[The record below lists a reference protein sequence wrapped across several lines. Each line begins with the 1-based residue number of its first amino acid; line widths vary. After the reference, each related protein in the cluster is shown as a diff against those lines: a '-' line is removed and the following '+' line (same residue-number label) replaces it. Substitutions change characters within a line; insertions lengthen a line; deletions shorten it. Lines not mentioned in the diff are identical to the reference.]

1 MFWILKI
8 ILERQ
13 SYKTLTTYNLIYII
27 FYSGN
32 TTLSSIPFKQ
42 AIATP

>member
-8 ILERQ
+8 NLKRQ
-13 SYKTLTTYNLIYII
+13 SYKTLTTYNQIYII
-27 FYSGN
+27 FYAGK